1 MGTMVVGS
9 RPNENKKFREWE
21 IKKYIKMR
29 FGLIFLTLGFTLQFA
44 SNWIN

>member
-1 MGTMVVGS
+1 MKIKNSENGRS
-9 RPNENKKFREWE
+9 RN
-21 IKKYIKMR
+21 IKMR